1 MMELEVALLFHVIML
16 SHAVDHVT
24 CMYGSARPVSYGME
38 ELLVPII
45 ICLLLPYKRI
55 LEFTLP
61 SVCAALSPPQ
71 DKTLGLQAAG
81 GYQSLSCPGC

>member
-1 MMELEVALLFHVIML
+1 MMELEVALLFHATLL
-16 SHAVDHVT
+16 SHAMDHVE
-24 CMYGSARPVSYGME
+24 CMYGSARSVSYGME

-45 ICLLLPYKRI
+45 IYLLLPYKRI

-61 SVCAALSPPQ
+61 NVPLSPPQ
-71 DKTLGLQAAG
+71 DKTLGLQAPW